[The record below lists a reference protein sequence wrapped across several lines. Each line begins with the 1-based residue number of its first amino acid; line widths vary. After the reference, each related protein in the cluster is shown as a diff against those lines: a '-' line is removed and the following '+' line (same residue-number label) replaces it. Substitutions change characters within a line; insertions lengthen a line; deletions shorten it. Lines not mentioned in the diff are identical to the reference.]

1 MSPCR
6 QRSASL
12 NHGRRHRRSP
22 VALSVRGGPPRLG
35 AGRGGSLGVN
45 SSVVS
50 RQISLLEQGLDVVLL
65 ERHSRG
71 VRATEAGALLVEHFH
86 RRAADRDDTL
96 AKLRDIQGLRRG
108 HIDVAI
114 GEGFVSDLMSGS
126 LRSFWKQHPRLTMS
140 LLVGGTNDIVRWVAE
155 DQVHIGLVYNPPSH
169 AGIRSCAS
177 SRQPIS
183 LIAKRDHPLIRKNDL
198 VRFRDVK
205 EQPLGLLHASYGVRQ
220 VIAVAEAAEKIGLS
234 PVFTTSSFAA
244 LGEFVICRLGVTL
257 LPPFSLLAAE
267 IASGALAA
275 IPVKSPVLM
284 TPEAHAPSPMRPR
297 IIQRGK
303 IVPASCHDA
312 DASFPACDAAS
323 HDSRSPVSPHDFGR
337 QPDFSRARSPRR
349 IPGVESTPRAAEC
362 NRVAQGSA
370 ASGPA
375 PARRRFGWRPA
386 LPSRSRWRWRSRY
399 RD

>member
-1 MSPCR
+1 MGNAR
-6 QRSASL
+6 LASIMADGMDDHRL
-12 NHGRRHRRSP
+12 HYLFAAVHHG
-22 VALSVRGGPPRLG
+22 SVR
-35 AGRGGSLGVN
+35 AAADALGVN

-86 RRAADRDDTL
+86 RRAADRNDTL

-126 LRSFWKQHPRLTMS
+126 LRSFWRQHPRLTMS
-140 LLVGGTNDIVRWVAE
+140 LRVGVTNDIVRWVAE
-155 DQVHIGLVYNPPSH
+155 DQVHIGLVYNPPGH
-169 AGIRSCAS
+169 AGIRSCAA

-183 LIAKRDHPLIRKNDL
+183 LIAKRDHPMIRKNSPVSL
-198 VRFRDVK
+198 RDVK

-220 VIAVAEAAEKIGLS
+220 VIAVAEATEKVGLS

-244 LGEFVICRLGVTL
+244 LGEFVKAGFGVTL
-257 LPPFSLLAAE
+257 LPPFSLATE

-284 TPEAHAPSPMRPR
+284 TPEAHVITRSGRELSNAAKSFLRHVTTQMRSFAGVR
-297 IIQRGK
+297 RGK
-303 IVPASCHDA
+303 
-312 DASFPACDAAS
+312 
-323 HDSRSPVSPHDFGR
+323 
-337 QPDFSRARSPRR
+337 
-349 IPGVESTPRAAEC
+349 
-362 NRVAQGSA
+362 
-370 ASGPA
+370 
-375 PARRRFGWRPA
+375 
-386 LPSRSRWRWRSRY
+386 L
-399 RD
+399 